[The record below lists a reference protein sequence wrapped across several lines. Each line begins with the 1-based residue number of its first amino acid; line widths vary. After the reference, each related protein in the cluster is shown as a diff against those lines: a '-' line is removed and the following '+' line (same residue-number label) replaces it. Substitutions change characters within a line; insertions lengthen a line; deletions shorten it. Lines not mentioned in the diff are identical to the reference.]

1 MPALSIQPTYPIFT
15 DIDGQ
20 PLEDGYIWIG
30 TANLDPQTN
39 PINVY
44 WDAALTLLAA
54 QPIRTLAGY
63 PVNSG
68 TPARLYVNGSNYSIR
83 VMNKNG
89 STVYS
94 SPTATERYSGA
105 LISFTGFK
113 GQVGT
118 IQDLADDDGSDWI
131 GFEQAGSSVV
141 ARSAQDKMLDIVSVK
156 DFGAVGDN
164 TADDTAAIQAAIDS
178 VAGQIGIYFPDGDYK
193 ITSKI
198 LVNKDRVMF
207 CGNGNSSR
215 INFVPTADGI
225 CFELDKGPGA
235 VFSVVQCTLK
245 DIAFYSTDTTYSKT
259 ALRLVDVSELIVDN
273 VQTISPHWR
282 GGASG
287 SIFAHILSRDTSSF
301 KNLNVFADRPIVISP
316 DPDASIIG
324 IDHFNFHNCYLGN
337 VFGSAYP
344 LIEIEEGVIV
354 TQLTFTGYQAWVGG
368 AGGFKW
374 VDTTTAAAC
383 NQLTFENVRYESNND
398 PNNAYMIEINR
409 SGAAGNLQNFSIVNG
424 QTNLT
429 KGFYLRRVLNANIEN
444 FWYNDSTREALNA
457 DSSVYPIT
465 TKNCSW
471 QNGGTATLTG
481 LTLVNA
487 DTNFVSG
494 PVRENGVYIPTT
506 SAIPQLENN
515 ATLASSY
522 VSIAIDGV
530 HKLGGPNQLG
540 VVAIAVTTGNS
551 ALFAFKGAA
560 GSVVIISDPDSAFT
574 TTKNTGSKMN
584 VYWDAGNNQYE
595 IQNKLAGPIEV
606 YVQRFGRS

>member
-1 MPALSIQPTYPIFT
+1 MPTLSVQPAYPIFT

-44 WDAALTLLAA
+44 WDAGLTLLAA

-63 PVNSG
+63 PSNSG
-68 TPARLYVNGSNYSIR
+68 TPARLYVNSDYSIR

-89 STVYS
+89 SVVYS
-94 SPTATERYSGA
+94 APQSTERYSSS
-105 LISFTGFK
+105 LISFTGFN
-113 GQVGT
+113 GQNGT
-118 IQDLADDDGSDWI
+118 VQDLADDDGSDWI
-131 GFEQAGSSVV
+131 GFEQAGSAVV
-141 ARSAQDKMLDIVSVK
+141 ARSAQEKMRDVVSVK
-156 DFGAVGDN
+156 DFGAIGDN
-164 TADDTAAIQAAIDS
+164 MADDTAAIQAAIDS
-178 VAGQIGIYFPDGDYK
+178 VGGPIGIYFPAGVYRVTETID
-193 ITSKI
+193 
-198 LVNKDRVMF
+198 VNKDRITIF
-207 CGNGNSSR
+207 GDGAASQ
-215 INFVPTADGI
+215 INFVPSADDI
-225 CFELDKGPGA
+225 LFEFDKGPGA
-235 VFSVVQCTLK
+235 IFSVVQVSVLN
-245 DIAFYSTDTTYSKT
+245 IAFFSSDTTYSKT
-259 ALRLVDVSELIVDN
+259 AFRCVDISEFIGDN
-273 VQTISPHWR
+273 IQTVSPHWR

-287 SIFAHILSRDTSSF
+287 STFLHILSRDTSSF
-301 KNLNVFADRPIVISP
+301 KNLNVFADRPIRISP

-344 LIEIEEGVIV
+344 LIEIDDGVIV

-383 NQLTFENVRYESNND
+383 NQITFENVRYESNND
-398 PNNAYMIEINR
+398 PNNTYMIEINR
-409 SGAAGNLQNFSIVNG
+409 SGAAGNVQNFSIVNG

-429 KGFYLRRVLNANIEN
+429 KGFYLRRVLNASFGN
-444 FWYNDSTREALNA
+444 FWYNDSSREALNA

-465 TKNCSW
+465 TKNCFW

-494 PVRENGVYIPTT
+494 PVKETGVYVPTT
-506 SAIPQLENN
+506 TAIPQLENN
-515 ATLASSY
+515 ATFASSY
-522 VSIAIDGV
+522 VSIPIDGV

-551 ALFAFKGAA
+551 GLFAFKGPA
-560 GSVVIISDPDSAFT
+560 GSVAIMSDPDSAFT

-606 YVQRFGRS
+606 YVQRLGRS